1 VTVEL
6 LAERCYALAV
16 IPRQNEPAAH
26 EPSRRLEDEARSVAL
41 GHSSTAIQR
50 AHRSV
55 LVVADLEMNWMLF
68 DYLVAKEWSV
78 DYVAHNDLA
87 LAATQKRPYDLIVT
101 AEITSAREDLELLR
115 KIRKVRPHTRMIV
128 LTGWRTTED
137 VIAAL
142 RAGAFSLF
150 AKPYSIEILKS
161 IIEIAL
167 DEKCWD
173 DGIEV
178 LSATPSWIRLMVRC
192 DLGTIE
198 RMAQFFQEM
207 ADLPELERT
216 QVATA
221 FRELLL
227 NAAGHGAG
235 FNPEEYIEIS
245 YIRSKQAIACRVTDP
260 GAGFDLTDRSKSWL
274 ANPLEQVPKRD
285 SLSDR
290 GDGLY
295 SKSYGILLAQHLVDE
310 LIYSEQGNEVILI
323 KYLEDMSLPPT
334 ASLRH

>member
-1 VTVEL
+1 M
-6 LAERCYALAV
+6 
-16 IPRQNEPAAH
+16 
-26 EPSRRLEDEARSVAL
+26 RSVVL
-41 GHSSTAIQR
+41 GSSAAIQR

-68 DYLVAKEWSV
+68 DYLVAKEWNI

-87 LAATQKRPYDLIVT
+87 LAAVKKRPYDLILT
-101 AEITSAREDLELLR
+101 AEITSARDDLELLR
-115 KIRKVRPHTRMIV
+115 KIRSERPHTRMIV

-142 RAGAFSLF
+142 RARAFSLF
-150 AKPYSIEILKS
+150 AKPYSIETLKAM
-161 IIEIAL
+161 IEMAL

-198 RMAQFFQEM
+198 RMSQFFQEM
-207 ADLPELERT
+207 ADLPEVERL

-221 FRELLL
+221 FREMLI
-227 NAAGHGAG
+227 NAAGHGGG
-235 FNPEEYIEIS
+235 FNPEEYVEVS
-245 YIRSKQAIACRVTDP
+245 YIRSKQAVACRVTDP
-260 GAGFDLTDRSKSWL
+260 GAGFNLTERSKSWL
-274 ANPLEQVPKRD
+274 TNPLDQLPVRD
-285 SLSDR
+285 TLSDR
-290 GDGLY
+290 AEGIY

-310 LIYSEQGNEVILI
+310 LIYNEQGNEVILI
-323 KYLEDMSLPPT
+323 KYLNDLELPT
-334 ASLRH
+334 LAHLSH

>member
-1 VTVEL
+1 MDGSRTM
-6 LAERCYALAV
+6 
-16 IPRQNEPAAH
+16 IPRHDDPAAAQS
-26 EPSRRLEDEARSVAL
+26 SRKLEEEARSVTI
-41 GHSSTAIQR
+41 GQSVAIQSV
-50 AHRSV
+50 HRSV

-68 DYLVAKEWSV
+68 DYLVAKDWSV
-78 DYVAHNDLA
+78 DYVPHNDVA
-87 LAATQKRPYDLIVT
+87 LTAVQKRPYDLIVT
-101 AEITSAREDLELLR
+101 AEISSPREDLELLR

-128 LTGWRTTED
+128 LTGRRTTED

-142 RAGAFSLF
+142 RARAFSLF
-150 AKPYSIEILKS
+150 AKPYSIETLKAV
-161 IIEIAL
+161 IEIAL

-178 LSATPSWIRLMVRC
+178 ISATPSWIRLMVRC

-198 RMAQFFQEM
+198 RMSQFFQEM
-207 ADLPELERT
+207 ADLPELERS

-260 GAGFDLTDRSKSWL
+260 GMGFDLGERAKSWL
-274 ANPLEQVPKRD
+274 ATPLNELPERD
-285 SLSDR
+285 PLSDTR
-290 GDGLY
+290 SGVY
-295 SKSYGILLAQHLVDE
+295 SKSYGILLAKHLVDE
-310 LIYSEQGNEVILI
+310 LIYNEQGNEVLLI
-323 KYLEDMSLPPT
+323 KYLDSLPAPPMD
-334 ASLRH
+334 AFPH